1 MLSKVRDID
10 VFRVGKETRR
20 WSDIE
25 LYPKVYTSPHL
36 IYLNKQITNRCVVG
50 AVQAVRALVGRR
62 CVGKAGMINLQKELA
77 EVEQD
82 LANSKKVLRTAKRK
96 KKAKGTSDEKRERD
110 NAKRVLKTIK
120 QGVEME
126 RRRDNVEKQLGRNAR
141 SRAK

>member
-1 MLSKVRDID
+1 
-10 VFRVGKETRR
+10 
-20 WSDIE
+20 
-25 LYPKVYTSPHL
+25 
-36 IYLNKQITNRCVVG
+36 
-50 AVQAVRALVGRR
+50 
-62 CVGKAGMINLQKELA
+62 MINLQKELA

-120 QGVEME
+120 QGVELIE